1 MNKYIVDVTADIP
14 YPWAKKYEENATNE
28 GAAISRAL
36 RRYRTDVRNRCGRAR
51 KITAASVTY
60 QNCGRI
66 VEREEAN
73 NG

>member
-14 YPWAKKYEENATNE
+14 YPWPKSYEEHATSE

-36 RRYRTDVRNRCGRAR
+36 RRYRKDVRNRTGRA
-51 KITAASVTY
+51 KQITAASVKY
-60 QNCGRI
+60 RRCGK
-66 VEREEAN
+66 VEKEAD

>member
-14 YPWAKKYEENATNE
+14 YPWPKKYEEKATNE

-36 RRYRTDVRNRCGRAR
+36 RRYRTDVRNRCGRAK
-51 KITAASVTY
+51 KITAASVKY
-60 QNCGRI
+60 RNCGR
-66 VEREEAN
+66 VFEGEESN